1 LSPLTLWHYTFLLH
15 RWMWSFCV
23 MMLGGE
29 KIKFWDRHPPC
40 ATLTIK
46 LLLLCSEPLD
56 IECEVGLGGPYGM
69 RRTLCLC
76 VLCRWEGPTVAAPWL
91 PSPFRSIWST
101 HACALCVLCVHV
113 ELYLYFLSHVCFG
126 ACFVCY
132 YLCVCMLNKNSAG
145 EFCLLLPLETYIEH
159 TLNIHWTSL
168 LVPLNK
174 NI

>member
-1 LSPLTLWHYTFLLH
+1 VLTLWHYTFLLH
-15 RWMWSFCV
+15 QWMWSFCV
-23 MMLGGE
+23 NDAGRGKN
-29 KIKFWDRHPPC
+29 KILRQTS
-40 ATLTIK
+40 A
-46 LLLLCSEPLD
+46 LCHVDHQTSAVVLWTTRLW
-56 IECEVGLGGPYGM
+56 VWGRTGRPYGM

-132 YLCVCMLNKNSAG
+132 YLCICWTKILLKNSVYC
-145 EFCLLLPLETYIEH
+145 FLWKH
-159 TLNIHWTSL
+159 TLNQFIGATEQEYL
-168 LVPLNK
+168 GA
-174 NI
+174 NIR